1 MSAGKAFREATMPAR
16 EAYDEAI
23 ATTLADALKLKK

>member
-1 MSAGKAFREATMPAR
+1 MTTKQWAAR

-23 ATTLADALKLKK
+23 ASAWKVYSEAMREE